1 MKPRE
6 RFIRSVHFEEPDRAP
21 HAEQFWPETVDDW
34 YASGSLKRDYWS
46 EDHDPA
52 ALLPATSLDYDLI
65 CRLHEMDMHPPWNSN
80 SCFYPTEFS
89 PMYPPEIL
97 EQGNT
102 WVLLRDEWGIT
113 KKVRRDGRS
122 VPQLISFAVKSYE
135 DFTSVKDR
143 LDPHDPRR
151 FKAGWG
157 ERAGKTLRDGS
168 APINW
173 GMVGF
178 FGLARWL
185 LGLKGALTA
194 FLRQPWL
201 IRRIFSFWAEFVI
214 ELAKPALEIQ
224 VDYLGIWEDMAYK
237 AGPMISPQTFKELM
251 VPYYRRVTDAF
262 KKRGVDT
269 VIVDSDGNIDL
280 LIPLWLEAGV
290 NGFLPLETQAG
301 MDAPSLRDRYG
312 EKVILMGNISLW
324 ALRKGPEAIDKE
336 LQKKLPAL
344 LPGGG
349 YIVSTDHHVPPDVP
363 FQNYQHYVDRVLKW
377 TRYTTT
383 LHF

>member
-6 RFIRSVHFEEPDRAP
+6 RFIRSVHSEEPDRAP
-21 HAEQFWPETVDDW
+21 HAEQFWPETVGDW
-34 YASGSLKRDYWS
+34 YASGSLKSDYRS
-46 EDHDPA
+46 EDHDPT
-52 ALLPATSLDYDLI
+52 ALLPSTALDYDLI
-65 CRLHEMDMHPPWNSN
+65 CRLYEMDMHPPWNSN
-80 SCFYPTEFS
+80 SHFYPTEFS
-89 PMYPPEIL
+89 PMYQPEIL

-102 WVLLRDEWGIT
+102 SVVLRDEWGIT

-122 VPQLISFAVKSYE
+122 VPQLISFAVKSSE
-135 DFTSVKDR
+135 DFNSVKEH

-151 FKAGWG
+151 FKSGWG
-157 ERAGKTLRDGS
+157 ERARKALGDGS

-301 MDAPSLRDRYG
+301 MDAPSLRDQYG

-324 ALRKGPEAIDKE
+324 ALRKGPRAIDKE

-349 YIVSTDHHVPPDVP
+349 YIVSTDHHVPPDVS